1 MDSLIKSLEVFGVTQ
16 NKKKFED
23 SIDNI
28 FNNLSIKTQEEQEQP
43 EDPDKEWETLKMN
56 YSKLRYIYQLL
67 NHYNYTLPDRFFVL
81 LRAFTDSLDGTTQ
94 CYIEV
99 IEYEK
104 CDDEELKQSYDE
116 IKDLFNKSLN
126 THDQIDKIKYILKAY
141 DILVPIIED
150 FRRESWDDTFYSPR
164 PTKRLKK

>member
-1 MDSLIKSLEVFGVTQ
+1 MDSLIRSLEVFGVTQ
-16 NKKKFED
+16 NKQRFDD

-28 FNNLSIKTQEEQEQP
+28 FNNLSIKPEEP
-43 EDPDKEWETLKMN
+43 KIEDPDKEWETLKTN
-56 YSKLRYIYQLL
+56 YSKLRYVYQLL
-67 NHYNYTLPDRFFVL
+67 NHYNYTLSDRFFVL
-81 LRAFTDSLDGTTQ
+81 LRAFTDSLDGMTQ

-116 IKDLFNKSLN
+116 IKDHLGKSLN
-126 THDQIDKIKYILKAY
+126 THDQVDKIKYTLKAY

-150 FRRESWDDTFYSPR
+150 FRRESWDDSFYSP